1 MRKWDNEEERF
12 VTLSEEEVGLILND
26 THYMPLLMCVCMS
39 LWKYVK

>member
-12 VTLSEEEVGLILND
+12 VTLSEEEVGLLLNV
-26 THYMPLLMCVCMS
+26 THYMPLLMCVYMS